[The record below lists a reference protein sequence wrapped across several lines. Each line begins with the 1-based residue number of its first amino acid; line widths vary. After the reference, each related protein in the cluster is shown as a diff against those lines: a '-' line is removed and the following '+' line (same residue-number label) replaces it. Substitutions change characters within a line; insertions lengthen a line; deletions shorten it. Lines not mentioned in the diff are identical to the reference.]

1 MAEKE
6 LRLTDA
12 LIGDKAMGRYG
23 LGRPMLDPRY
33 GGQNGYTTDYPSFI
47 NHEAYVQANLII
59 KVLAVPRGFSYLP
72 DAQVWIET
80 AKAFFERQ
88 IVSLDGL
95 RAKLQGDFASYAF
108 GSAGEEQ
115 EVIRDMKRE
124 RSQITTEF
132 IERKGLPF
140 TEFFDFQL
148 QAFGMHEETKWPL
161 MTAITNEMTDNL
173 SDMIAYT
180 ILAFEPDPMLKTV
193 LKAWIG
199 VDLKPKEGAEVN
211 GKFNKNSPG
220 DIMTISTSWTGIWQ
234 YGYGPRRYAT
244 EVLKS
249 MNFVGANAN
258 LRNPVMDR
266 ITAEVSGAATGYS
279 ELVKTVS
286 TEAAKL

>member
-1 MAEKE
+1 MASTE

-12 LIGDKAMGRYG
+12 LLKDKAMGRYA
-23 LGRPMLDPRY
+23 LNRTMLDPRF
-33 GGQNGYTTDYPSFI
+33 GGQFSYTTDYPSYI
-47 NHEAYVQANLII
+47 NHEAYVQGNLII
-59 KVLAVPRGFSYLP
+59 KCLAVPRAFSYLP
-72 DAQVWIET
+72 DSKIWIET
-80 AKAFFERQ
+80 AKAFWERQ
-88 IVSLDGL
+88 IISLEGL
-95 RAKLQGDFASYAF
+95 RAKLTGDYASYAF

-124 RSQITTEF
+124 RSQITTEVV
-132 IERKGLPF
+132 ERKGLPF
-140 TEFFDFQL
+140 TEFLDFQL

-161 MTAITNEMTDNL
+161 ITAMTDQMTDNL

-199 VDLKPKEGAEVN
+199 VDIKPKEGAEVN

-266 ITAEVSGAATGYS
+266 ITAEVSGATTGYS

>member
-173 SDMIAYT
+173 SDNCAYC
-180 ILAFEPDPMLKTV
+180 ILAFEPDPMLQTV

-199 VDLKPKEGAEVN
+199 VDVKPKEGVEIN

-220 DIMTISTSWTGIWQ
+220 DIINASIPWTGIWQ

-244 EVLKS
+244 QVLKS

-258 LRNPVMDR
+258 LRSAVMNR
-266 ITAEVSGAATGYS
+266 ITADVNDATTGYS
-279 ELVKTVS
+279 DLVKTVT
-286 TEAAKL
+286 TEAAGA

>member
-12 LIGDKAMGRYG
+12 LIGDKAMGRYA
-23 LGRPMLDPRY
+23 LGRPMLDPRH

-47 NHEAYVQANLII
+47 NHEAYVQGNLII

-72 DAQVWIET
+72 DAQIWIET
-80 AKAFFERQ
+80 GKAFFERQ
-88 IVSLDGL
+88 ITSLDGL
-95 RAKLQGDFASYAF
+95 RAKLSGEFTGYAF

-132 IERKGLPF
+132 VERKGLPF

-161 MTAITNEMTDNL
+161 ITAMTDQMTDNL

-193 LKAWIG
+193 IKAWIG
-199 VDLKPKEGAEVN
+199 VDIKPKEGAEVN

-220 DIMTISTSWTGIWQ
+220 DILTISTSWTGIWQ

-266 ITAEVSGAATGYS
+266 ITAEVSGATTGYS